1 MSVAAPY
8 WPQKYRAEREACGR
22 ELTAELLDISDDI
35 DDPVIKLQ
43 FLRGALDGQGSYEQR
58 VQRVP
63 FGPIRRALFRLHG
76 LRALAPALANA
87 DVESQEIVHYRMLA
101 ARTRVRRLLGGVAV
115 VGALLV
121 MPVLTV
127 GLAWQ
132 WSSSAAQRTVVAAP
146 SAPAPAPA
154 QIAVSAA
161 APRESASAPAIQ
173 PVVLETP
180 VMPAPPPVAEFLAEE
195 SESLALTPS
204 TIFEADRGKG
214 WEVYSNGLRIETS
227 STVSGK
233 ARTYRVAD
241 RNGAVRPERYTLP
254 VGILFHTSESDLW
267 AIEPKN
273 QGRLRESSAQVLN
286 YVQQAK
292 SYNYLI
298 DRFGRVYR
306 VVADETV
313 AKHAGNAVWGQGDD
327 VYLDLNAAF
336 IGISFESRWQAPEG
350 ESPEGR
356 ALPITRAQ
364 LIAGRNLTNYLRQRF
379 GIAPEMCVTHGLTSV
394 SPRSFLIGYHRDW
407 ATGFPFAAFGLPDQ
421 YDKPPASVLLFGF
434 TYDQDYVR
442 AVGKLSPG
450 LITAERML
458 MKEAQARGITL
469 DAVRQ
474 ERRAR
479 YETLRAQLTGRPA
492 AKKRAPIQ
500 QVAVK

>member
-22 ELTAELLDISDDI
+22 ELTAELLEISDDI

-43 FLRGALDGQGSYEQR
+43 FLRGALDGQNGYELR

-63 FGPIRRALFRLHG
+63 FGPMRRALFRLHG

-101 ARTRVRRLLGGVAV
+101 ARTRVRRLLGGVAI

-121 MPVLTV
+121 MPLLTV

-132 WSSSAAQRTVVAAP
+132 WSSSTAQQTMAAAP
-146 SAPAPAPA
+146 SAPAPARVAGPA
-154 QIAVSAA
+154 AIPQA
-161 APRESASAPAIQ
+161 APPPAPAIQ
-173 PVVLETP
+173 PVVLENP
-180 VMPAPPPVAEFLAEE
+180 VMPAPVAESLSAED
-195 SESLALTPS
+195 SLAPTPS
-204 TIFEADRGKG
+204 TIFEADKGKG
-214 WEVYSNGLRIETS
+214 WEVYSNGLRIETAR
-227 STVSGK
+227 TVSGK
-233 ARTYRVAD
+233 PRRYRIAD
-241 RNGAVRPERYTLP
+241 RNGGFRPNRYTQP

-267 AIEPKN
+267 EIEPQN
-273 QGRLRESSAQVLN
+273 QRQLRQSSAQVLN
-286 YVQQAK
+286 YVLQSE

-306 VVADETV
+306 VVSDETI
-313 AKHAGNAVWGQGDD
+313 AKHAGNAVWARGDD

-336 IGISFESRWQAPEG
+336 IGVSFESRWQAPGG

-379 GIAPEMCVTHGLTSV
+379 DIAPEMCVTHGLTSV

-407 ATGFPFAAFGLPDQ
+407 ATGFPFEAFGLPDQ
-421 YDKPPASVLLFGF
+421 YEQPPASVVLFGF
-434 TYDQDYVR
+434 THDQDYIR

-458 MKEAQARGITL
+458 MREAQDRGMTL

-479 YETLRAQLTGRPA
+479 YETLRALLTGKPA

>member
-8 WPQKYRAEREACGR
+8 WPQKYRAERGACGR

-43 FLRGALDGQGSYEQR
+43 FLRGALDGQDGYEQR

-101 ARTRVRRLLGGVAV
+101 ARTRVRRLLGGAAI
-115 VGALLV
+115 VGALFT
-121 MPVLTV
+121 MPLLTV

-132 WSSSAAQRTVVAAP
+132 WSSSTAPATVAAAS
-146 SAPAPAPA
+146 SAPAPAPL
-154 QIAVSAA
+154 AVAA
-161 APRESASAPAIQ
+161 AVPQASPPAPAIQ

-180 VMPAPPPVAEFLAEE
+180 ILSAPASVAEFLPED
-195 SESLALTPS
+195 SLALTPS
-204 TIFEADRGKG
+204 TLFEADRGED
-214 WEVYSNGLRIETS
+214 WEIYSNGLRIETAL
-227 STVSGK
+227 TVSGK
-233 ARTYRVAD
+233 ARSYRVVD
-241 RNGAVRPERYTLP
+241 RNGGVRPTRYTQP

-273 QGRLRESSAQVLN
+273 QGRLRQSSAEVLK
-286 YVQQAK
+286 YVRREK

-313 AKHAGNAVWGQGDD
+313 ARHAGNAVWAQGDD

-336 IGISFESRWQAPEG
+336 IGVSFESRWQAPEG

-364 LIAGRNLTNYLRQRF
+364 LSAGRNLTNYLRQRF
-379 GIAPEMCVTHGLTSV
+379 AIAPEMCVTHGLTSV

-421 YDKPPASVLLFGF
+421 YAQPPASVVLFGF
-434 TYDQDYVR
+434 TYDQDYMR
-442 AVGKLSPG
+442 AVGRLSPG
-450 LITAERML
+450 LIIAERML
-458 MKEAQARGITL
+458 MTEAQGRGITL
-469 DAVRQ
+469 DALRQ
-474 ERRAR
+474 ERHAR
-479 YETLRAQLTGRPA
+479 YEALRAQLTGRPA

-500 QVAVK
+500 QQVAVK